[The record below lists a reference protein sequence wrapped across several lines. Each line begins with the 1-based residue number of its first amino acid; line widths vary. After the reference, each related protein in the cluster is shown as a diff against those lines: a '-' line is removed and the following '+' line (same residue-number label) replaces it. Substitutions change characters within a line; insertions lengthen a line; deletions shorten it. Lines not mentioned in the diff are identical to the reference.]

1 MMAVWSASPLPE
13 RRSGPR
19 VMIVGEEEGKKVLLL
34 LRLKCEVTL
43 PSSSAIEGGRSPLS
57 PGSQSGVDTV
67 LC

>member
-1 MMAVWSASPLPE
+1 MAVWSASPLPE

-34 LRLKCEVTL
+34 LRLKCEVIL

>member
-1 MMAVWSASPLPE
+1 MAVWSPSQLPE
-13 RRSGPR
+13 QRSGTR

-34 LRLKCEVTL
+34 LLRLKCEVIL
-43 PSSSAIEGGRSPLS
+43 PSSSAIEGGRSPLP